1 MQEILLVI
9 FTLLAILFAVLAILK
24 KFNSR
29 FAFVGLGLIF
39 LFIATIIKNESVLGA
54 DTTGNM
60 FLDIFDLM
68 RIKLKSTTSGIG
80 ATIMTGGAYVLFM
93 NHIKAS
99 NVLAEGTSKVLY
111 KLRKP
116 YVILAGVF
124 FIGSILKIFIT
135 SQVALGLLLMVTMYP
150 VLVELGVSRLSC
162 VSTMVMCGMID
173 EGVNDSSAIFASGV
187 MKLTPMQYFVQYEGI
202 IGMIT
207 IIALTIFIPIYSKYK
222 DKKEFGEK
230 SEKVQIEK
238 EIIDLPKIYGI
249 LPIVPLVLIVV
260 FSFIPSIKMDVITA
274 NMIGFTITFIFE
286 LIRRRHEVSKVSN
299 LINEV
304 GLFMADYFNKIVAM
318 IIAANIFSE
327 AVKQL
332 GGINILAEKMAS
344 FQGAGI
350 MVTICLCIIVFL
362 TGALTGSGNA
372 PFYAF
377 GPLVPELSKM
387 LNVSPQ
393 SMLIPM
399 HLVGGT
405 GRTLSPFCASVIAI
419 PAIANVEISD
429 CIKRSVAPII
439 VATILVTVLPMVFW
453 MF

>member
-9 FTLLAILFAVLAILK
+9 FTLLAILFAVLAILR

-29 FAFVGLGLIF
+29 FAFIGLGLIF
-39 LFIATIIKNESVLGA
+39 LLLATIIKNESVLGNES
-54 DTTGNM
+54 TGNM
-60 FLDIFDLM
+60 FLDIFDIM
-68 RIKLKSTTSGIG
+68 RIKLKTTTSGIG

-99 NVLAEGTSKVLY
+99 NVLAEGASKVLC
-111 KLRKP
+111 KLKKP
-116 YVILAGVF
+116 YIVLAGVF
-124 FIGSILKIFIT
+124 FIGSILKLFIT
-135 SQVALGLLLMVTMYP
+135 SQVALALLFMVTMYP

-187 MKLTPMQYFVQYEGI
+187 MKMTPMEYFIEYEGI
-202 IGMIT
+202 IGIIT
-207 IIALTIFIPIYSKYK
+207 IIILTIFIPIYFKYK
-222 DKKEFGEK
+222 DKKEFGENI
-230 SEKVQIEK
+230 EKVEVEK
-238 EIIDLPKIYGI
+238 EKVDLPKIYGI
-249 LPIVPLVLIVV
+249 LPIIPLVLIVV
-260 FSFIPSIKMDVITA
+260 FNFIPTIKLDVITA
-274 NMIGFTITFIFE
+274 NFIGFTIAFVFE
-286 LIRRRHEVSKVSN
+286 LIRRKNEISKVSN

-327 AVKQL
+327 AIKQL
-332 GGINILAEKMAS
+332 GGINIIAEKMAS
-344 FQGAGI
+344 FQGAGL
-350 MVTICLCIIVFL
+350 MVTVCLCAITFL

-387 LNVSPQ
+387 LNISPQ
-393 SMLIPM
+393 SMLVPM
-399 HLVGGT
+399 HFVGGT
-405 GRTLSPFCASVIAI
+405 GRTLSPFCAAVIAI

-429 CIKRSVAPII
+429 CIKR
-439 VATILVTVLPMVFW
+439 TILPVIIATFSVIVFPVIFW